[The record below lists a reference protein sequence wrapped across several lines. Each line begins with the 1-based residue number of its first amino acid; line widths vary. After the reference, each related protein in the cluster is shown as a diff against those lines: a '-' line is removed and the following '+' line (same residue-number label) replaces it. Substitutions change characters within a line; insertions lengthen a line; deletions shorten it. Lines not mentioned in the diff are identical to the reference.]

1 MSYVIVLRTKG
12 AESGVKLTVTDSAR
26 NHKPEHGG
34 GRYITLWW
42 QWLEARIFE
51 AMPQPWSVNAYSRY
65 GYSDLRQEQFDTIPD
80 QAVGLRAVLFTN
92 MYYKAGLTDWM
103 RWPDYE
109 EVRHSLRTQCQ
120 GCAVAGAW
128 TNGHFTCQSDCAGYT
143 QLVAAEVSRRAG
155 FNQALANEAWTQF
168 MNDVAVKPI
177 KPPWL
182 KPGSKRSNLDVRLY
196 RMRTTDNHLIPL

>member
-12 AESGVKLTVTDSAR
+12 AESAVKLTVTDSAR

-34 GRYITLWW
+34 GKYIVLWW
-42 QWLEARIFE
+42 RWLEDRISQ
-51 AMPQPWSVNAYSRY
+51 AISRAWSVGQNSRY
-65 GYSDLRQEQFDTIPD
+65 GYDDLRQEQFDAIPD
-80 QAVGLRAVLFTN
+80 QAVRFRAVLFTN
-92 MYYKAGLTDWM
+92 KYYKDGLTDWM

-109 EVRHSLRTQCQ
+109 EVRHSLRIQCQ
-120 GCAVAGAW
+120 GCANVGAW
-128 TNGHFTCQSDCAGYT
+128 TNGHFTCLSDCAGYT
-143 QLVAAEVSRRAG
+143 QLVAAEVSRRAR
-155 FNQALANEAWTQF
+155 FNLELANEAWVQF

-196 RMRTTDNHLIPL
+196 RMRTLDNHLIPL